1 MVTGVDARGH
11 AMMKAAPV
19 FPSSGLPA
27 FEVFVCRKN
36 RVRDTAKKL
45 AVTHILSILDPC
57 DRLVTPSCVH
67 PANHLTLNMDD
78 THEPGDAYPPTLAHV
93 EGVHVWARSLPGDAR
108 LLVHCFQGVSRST
121 AMTLGLLA
129 ARMPVADA
137 AERLRAIRPEATP
150 NRLLVRLWDERL
162 SLGGALIA
170 AAEGFPPPQWSLPL
184 HLRATGSRG

>member
-1 MVTGVDARGH
+1 MVTEVDARGH
-11 AMMKAAPV
+11 TMTKAALALSASRLSE
-19 FPSSGLPA
+19 FQ
-27 FEVFVCRKN
+27 VFVCRKN

-45 AVTHILSILDPC
+45 GVTHILSILDPC
-57 DRLVTPSCVH
+57 DRLVTPSCVR

-93 EGVHVWARSLPGDAR
+93 ERVHVWARSLPGDAR

-150 NRLLVRLWDERL
+150 NRLLVSLWDQYL
-162 SLGGALIA
+162 DLGGALIA
-170 AAEGFPPPQWSLPL
+170 AAEGFPPPLWSLPL
-184 HLRATGSRG
+184 HLRAAGSR